1 VEPQD
6 IARFVGALVLVL
18 GLIALA
24 GFVARRL
31 GLGGAGPTRGGR
43 ARRLSVTESI
53 ALDPKRRL
61 VLVRLD
67 RLEHLLLLGP
77 AGDLLVERSIA
88 AEPFAAPPMD
98 APPPGARQEPSL

>member
-6 IARFVGALVLVL
+6 IARFVGALALVI

-31 GLGGAGPTRGGR
+31 GLGGAGPTRVGR

-61 VLVRLD
+61 VLVRFD
-67 RLEHLLLLGP
+67 ALEHLLLLGP
-77 AGDLLVERSIA
+77 SGDLVVERSLKVETGAMPAI
-88 AEPFAAPPMD
+88 D
-98 APPPGARQEPSL
+98 ASPPGGRQEPSL